1 MIINPTHRKS
11 VILGLCGLFVCTAG
25 VMWYVA
31 EMKADT
37 IAVTR
42 LKIAEQ
48 EKRLA
53 TIAEVTGRDGAD
65 AVVEKII
72 QDCSAE
78 KRAQFDTQLSQLPTL
93 RGSEL
98 VEVEQL
104 FSACGNFFAERK
116 AVMVARLEREYEM
129 YLDLLSILALVDS
142 KNAELEYDAASW
154 GRLVAKEV
162 ERSTLSTT
170 LVEIQG
176 NIINDLKSNLSVTSD
191 VMQATLVEG
200 QKTKER
206 LIAISSEIYT
216 LRQEILDL

>member
-1 MIINPTHRKS
+1 MILNSSQRKS
-11 VILGLCGLFVCTAG
+11 VLVGLCSLLVFTAG
-25 VMWYVA
+25 VVWYVS
-31 EMKADT
+31 ETKADT

-72 QDCSAE
+72 QDCNAE
-78 KRAQFDTQLSQLPTL
+78 NRARFDTQLSQLPTL

-104 FSACGNFFAERK
+104 FSACGNFYAERK
-116 AVMVARLEREYEM
+116 AVMVARLDREYEM

-142 KNAELEYDAASW
+142 KKAELEYDKASW
-154 GRLVAKEV
+154 GRLVAKEA
-162 ERSTLSTT
+162 ERSTLSTK

-176 NIINDLKSNLSVTSD
+176 NIITYLKSNVSVTSD
-191 VMQATLVEG
+191 VMQATMVEG
-200 QKTKER
+200 QKTKEK

>member
-1 MIINPTHRKS
+1 MILNSSQRKS
-11 VILGLCGLFVCTAG
+11 VLVGLCSLLVFTAG
-25 VMWYVA
+25 VVWYVG
-31 EMKADT
+31 ETKADT

-72 QDCSAE
+72 QDCNAE
-78 KRAQFDTQLSQLPTL
+78 NRARFDTKLSQLPTL

-104 FSACGNFFAERK
+104 FSACGNFYAERK

-142 KNAELEYDAASW
+142 KTAELEYDGASW

-162 ERSTLSTT
+162 ERSTLSTK

-176 NIINDLKSNLSVTSD
+176 NIITDLKSNVSVSSD
-191 VMQATLVEG
+191 VMQATMVEG
-200 QKTKER
+200 QKTKEK